1 MVLVRIMVSQPML
14 LFVGG
19 DASAGERFV
28 EPKLLEWLRSGVA
41 LWRGGGDRLLLECGG
56 LDCCV
61 FAEDGGGSGRLKGG
75 VALAPDPVL
84 KILGGLLR
92 PMFLIRLD
100 PALRGWWLSRL
111 VNALWLG
118 VFSSPMSGPTA
129 GAPLFWRRRR
139 FVLDSCGDGKVQQY
153 NPVCILLVLRCL
165 YVYQLCIVMFINA
178 SNVCLRVYIV
188 KKKLW

>member
-1 MVLVRIMVSQPML
+1 MVERMLMVLVGIIVSQPML

-19 DASAGERFV
+19 DTGADERFV

-61 FAEDGGGSGRLKGG
+61 FAEDDGGSGRLKGG

-84 KILGGLLR
+84 KILGGLLL
-92 PMFLIRLD
+92 PMFLIGLD

-111 VNALWLG
+111 INALWLG
-118 VFSSPMSGPTA
+118 VSSSPMSGPTT
-129 GAPLFWRRRR
+129 GASLFRQRRR

-153 NPVCILLVLRCL
+153 IRLYPPYVMLLVCIPTL
-165 YVYQLCIVMFINA
+165 YRDVYQC
-178 SNVCLRVYIV
+178 
-188 KKKLW
+188 K